1 MSALSA
7 PSARDSNVVT
17 GERTLGHVA
26 EQRAGWKRA
35 AGTRGDGGSSLIFA
49 MAFLLLGSLI
59 VTTLAGW
66 ASSDLGSSAHFQM
79 GRSLT
84 YSADGAVSVAISET
98 RYWYPPS
105 AGTNGSWS
113 GSCPNASAV
122 DFGQTTTP
130 AGVASFE
137 PSISIDTWCTL
148 QVGGVFSRL
157 VTVQAYDV
165 SSGGSIPASGPPSSW
180 VPLASAT
187 VGYIDSQSNPPGSCS
202 TSTCD
207 FSMTILTWSVK

>member
-1 MSALSA
+1 MVG
-7 PSARDSNVVT
+7 P
-17 GERTLGHVA
+17 G
-26 EQRAGWKRA
+26 
-35 AGTRGDGGSSLIFA
+35 GDRGSSLIFA

-84 YSADGAVSVAISET
+84 YSADGAVSVAISDA
-98 RYWYPPS
+98 RYWYPS
-105 AGTNGSWS
+105 SGVTNGSWS
-113 GSCPNASAV
+113 GACPGAAVV
-122 DFGQTTTP
+122 DFGQTASP
-130 AGVASFE
+130 AYE
-137 PSISIDTWCTL
+137 PSVSIATWCTL

-165 SSGGSIPASGPPSSW
+165 SSGGSMPASGPPSSW
-180 VPLASAT
+180 VPLATAT
-187 VGYIDSQSNPPGSCS
+187 VGFIDKPTNPPGSCS

-207 FSMTILTWSVK
+207 TSMNILTWSVK

>member
-1 MSALSA
+1 MSALSTRRA
-7 PSARDSNVVT
+7 PDGNVVI
-17 GERTLGHVA
+17 GERTVRIGV
-26 EQRAGWKRA
+26 ERRG
-35 AGTRGDGGSSLIFA
+35 AGTRGDAGSSLIFA
-49 MAFLLLGSLI
+49 LAFLLLGSLI

-66 ASSDLGSSAHFQM
+66 ASSDLGSSAHFQV

-84 YSADGAVSVAISET
+84 YSADGAVSVAINET
-98 RYWYPPS
+98 RYWYPS
-105 AGTNGSWS
+105 NVGTNGAWS
-113 GSCPNASAV
+113 GPCPNVSAV
-122 DFGQTTTP
+122 DFGQTTMPPDAP
-130 AGVASFE
+130 AYE
-137 PSISIDTWCTL
+137 PPISIDTWCTL

-165 SSGGSIPASGPPSSW
+165 SSGGSILPNGPTSSS

-187 VGYIDSQSNPPGSCS
+187 VGYIDSLSNPPGSCS

>member
-1 MSALSA
+1 
-7 PSARDSNVVT
+7 
-17 GERTLGHVA
+17 
-26 EQRAGWKRA
+26 
-35 AGTRGDGGSSLIFA
+35 

-84 YSADGAVSVAISET
+84 YSADGALSVAISDA
-98 RYWYPPS
+98 RDWYPS
-105 AGTNGSWS
+105 GVTNGAWS
-113 GSCPNASAV
+113 GPCPGAAV
-122 DFGQTTTP
+122 VGFGQTSP
-130 AGVASFE
+130 AYE
-137 PSISIDTWCTL
+137 PSVSMATWCTL

-187 VGYIDSQSNPPGSCS
+187 VGFIDSPLNPPGSCS
-202 TSTCD
+202 SPSTCD
-207 FSMTILTWSVK
+207 VSMTILTWSVR

>member
-1 MSALSA
+1 MSALSTRRA
-7 PSARDSNVVT
+7 PDGNVVI
-17 GERTLGHVA
+17 GERTVRISA
-26 EQRAGWKRA
+26 ERRG
-35 AGTRGDGGSSLIFA
+35 AGTRGDAGSSLIFA
-49 MAFLLLGSLI
+49 LAFLLLGSLI

-66 ASSDLGSSAHFQM
+66 ASSDLGSSAHFQV

-113 GSCPNASAV
+113 GPCPNASAV

-130 AGVASFE
+130 TGVASFE

-165 SSGGSIPASGPPSSW
+165 SSGGSIPASGPPNSW

-187 VGYIDSQSNPPGSCS
+187 VGYIDSLSNPPGSCS